1 KRYDKFGSS
10 YKLRFINIGG
20 IKMAD
25 VNSVFKE
32 IEAALKE
39 DGSLAKGVEAVFEFQ
54 LDGEDGST
62 HQLNLQG
69 ENSTT
74 SEGSPEDADCIMKMS
89 SEDFVKMSQG
99 ELNGTQAF
107 MSGRLKIKGN
117 MGLAL
122 KLQDVL
128 QSYNKQKN

>member
-1 KRYDKFGSS
+1 YTTLLRS
-10 YKLRFINIGG
+10 KLRFINIGG

-74 SEGSPEDADCIMKMS
+74 SEGSPEDADRIMKMS
-89 SEDFVKMSQG
+89 TENLVKMSQG

-117 MGLAL
+117 MGIDM

-128 QSYNKQKN
+128 QSYNKQKS

>member
-1 KRYDKFGSS
+1 
-10 YKLRFINIGG
+10 
-20 IKMAD
+20 MAD
-25 VNSVFKE
+25 VNSVFNE
-32 IEAALKE
+32 IEEALKE
-39 DGSLAKGVEAVFEFQ
+39 DASLTKGVEAVFEFQ
-54 LDGEDGST
+54 LDGEDGKT

-74 SEGSPEDADCIMKMS
+74 SEGSPDDADCIMKMS
-89 SEDFVKMSQG
+89 QG
-99 ELNGTQAF
+99 DLNGTQAF

-128 QSYNKQKN
+128 QSYNKQKS

>member
-1 KRYDKFGSS
+1 
-10 YKLRFINIGG
+10 
-20 IKMAD
+20 MAD

-39 DGSLAKGVEAVFEFQ
+39 DGSLAKGVEVVVEFE
-54 LDGEDGST
+54 LDGEDGNI
-62 HQLNLQG
+62 QRLNLQG
-69 ENSTT
+69 ENSRT

-89 SEDFVKMSQG
+89 TEDFVKMSQG

-117 MGLAL
+117 MGPAL

-128 QSYNKQKN
+128 QSYNKQKS

>member
-1 KRYDKFGSS
+1 
-10 YKLRFINIGG
+10 
-20 IKMAD
+20 MAD

-128 QSYNKQKN
+128 QSYNKQKS